1 MRALSAPSSHLCAAP
16 NRVQGYGPFID
27 ACLEMGEAE
36 EGRKYVARLPTP
48 RQKATYLIR
57 LGCPAEAREVAV
69 LAKDA
74 DLLESIARN
83 ELR

>member
-1 MRALSAPSSHLCAAP
+1 MRRPRACRL
-16 NRVQGYGPFID
+16 QGYGPFID
-27 ACLEMGEAE
+27 ACLEMGEAA
-36 EGRKYVARLPTP
+36 EGKKYVSRLSTP
-48 RQKATYLIR
+48 RLRATYLIR

-69 LAKDA
+69 VAKDA